1 MHTINFNRIREKNET
16 DSEDFKGI
24 YFNDISVKSEGYQKF
39 INYATTMQMMGYP
52 PVLYI
57 DESIQEHFT
66 QILFILKES
75 YTDKGKGFTGWQ
87 PFTEK
92 YLTEICEKDYAIY
105 KSEWG
110 PDGQQFVKMF
120 PEKIKEFL
128 HTYCD
133 AIK

>member
-1 MHTINFNRIREKNET
+1 MALFYKNTYVSQMVFE
-16 DSEDFKGI
+16 I
-24 YFNDISVKSEGYQKF
+24 VIS
-39 INYATTMQMMGYP
+39 AT
-52 PVLYI
+52 I
-57 DESIQEHFT
+57 DESVQEHFT

-75 YTDKGKGFTGWQ
+75 YTDSKKGFLGWQ
-87 PFTEK
+87 PFTEE

-133 AIK
+133 KNN